1 MKKNSKSV
9 PKNEVVLSQEEI
21 DDFKKMM
28 ENAETIT
35 VSPEAFDKL
44 QQLIN
49 EPPKPSEALK
59 RLMSTKPRYTIRK

>member
-1 MKKNSKSV
+1 MKKNKTV
-9 PKNEVVLSQEEI
+9 LKNDVVLNQEEI

-35 VSPEAFDKL
+35 VSPEAFDEI
-44 QQLIN
+44 QRLIN

-59 RLMSTKPRYTIRK
+59 RLMSTKPRWVKR